1 MIRVS
6 KTEIDY
12 FISKLRAKGQFI
24 EKDYKVGKT
33 RIVETNKVRVTFKC
47 NGWAD
52 IQNK

>member
-6 KTEIDY
+6 KTEIDCY
-12 FISKLRAKGQFI
+12 ISSLKKRGHVILSDKKI
-24 EKDYKVGKT
+24 GKT
-33 RIVETNKVRVTFKC
+33 RVIETQTIRVVFKC